1 MTGPVG
7 VPAKGLVA
15 WTKEQRPGQGVSRFK
30 QPMVE
35 DPVRE
40 QIKKVRSAHKPS
52 VVSRWWNL
60 KGCFYLC
67 TYSLF
72 ETSLFIGKIA
82 INCQW
87 HDWSNWNT
95 CKGPC
100 GKNKGTRSRTRNV
113 KIQSANGGTLC
124 DGGDKETEK
133 CTHTLCRKSNMKV
146 ERMQKAYIIFSLK

>member
-1 MTGPVG
+1 MTGQIG
-7 VPAKGLVA
+7 MPAKGVVA
-15 WTKEQRPGQGVSRFK
+15 WTKQQRPGQEMSRFK

-35 DPVRE
+35 VPVRE
-40 QIKKVRSAHKPS
+40 QIKTLRTAHKPS
-52 VVSRWWNL
+52 VVSRLWNL

-95 CKGPC
+95 CQGPC
-100 GKNKGTRSRTRNV
+100 GENRGTKTRTRGV
-113 KIQSANGGTLC
+113 KIEAAHGGQPCEGEDQDT
-124 DGGDKETEK
+124 DN
-133 CTHTLCRKSNMKV
+133 CTHALCRKSNIKV
-146 ERMQKAYIIFSLK
+146 EKLQRV